1 MDYSNDLC
9 MGCMNKLSEDK
20 SCSYCSYTADS
31 PYIKIYLPP
40 KTVLDDRYL
49 VGKVLSY
56 NGEGAS
62 YIGYDMKND
71 EKVVVHEYMP
81 ESLCT
86 RNADKTKV
94 IVSSSSV
101 EKYKT
106 YMAEFA
112 ELNKILSRMR
122 NLSNIVPATDMF
134 AANNTM
140 YAVMPYIEGITL
152 KKFLKTGNKLTWAQ
166 VKKLFPPMFTTL
178 SLIHNSGIV
187 HGGISPENT
196 IVTTKGE
203 IKLVGFSIAA
213 TKVYNSDLT
222 PDLNPG
228 YAAPEQYQGADW
240 LGAYTDVYGI
250 CAVLYKILSGI
261 APPSGLQRKDMDKL
275 VPLWQV
281 NPDVPRHV
289 SDVISEGLSV
299 DYKERIQTITELVT
313 KLFEQPNLVEHQKG
327 STQLLAKQKIENYNT
342 KQTVGDDEENDE
354 DEEGGT
360 NLTKTILTAVILA
373 VIVGIGLYLLASMFT
388 PDTNDE
394 SAVSNI
400 TQTTEP
406 SDSATTE
413 SQDKTEAETTEAQS
427 TTEDYGTG
435 AIMPNLVGL
444 YYESIVESIQSDF
457 AINTTEVASDE
468 YDEGMIVSQSI
479 PADAEYNPTGGLTLD
494 LEISVGNGTVELPS
508 YDGLTSGDYLTELS
522 DNGISYYYEY
532 EANDST
538 PYGYISRVALN
549 GKEIKAGDKVNVF
562 EKEQV
567 TVYISTCSDQ
577 QTMAE

>member
-9 MGCMNKLSEDK
+9 MGCMNKLNEDK
-20 SCSYCSYTADS
+20 SCSYCGYTADS

-71 EKVVVHEYMP
+71 EKVVIHEYMP

-166 VKKLFPPMFTTL
+166 VKRLFPPMFTTL

-228 YAAPEQYQGADW
+228 YAAPEQYQGEDW

-289 SDVISEGLSV
+289 SDVITKGLSV

-327 STQLLAKQKIENYNT
+327 STQLLAKQRIENYNT
-342 KQTVGDDEENDE
+342 KQTVGDDEENE

-413 SQDKTEAETTEAQS
+413 SQDQTEAETTEVQS

-444 YYESIVESIQSDF
+444 YYESVVESIQSDF
-457 AINTTEVASDE
+457 AINTTEVSSDE

-494 LEISVGNGTVELPS
+494 LEISIGSGTAELPS
-508 YDGLTSGDYLTELS
+508 YDGVTSGDYLTELS
-522 DNGISYYYEY
+522 NNGISYYYEY
-532 EANDST
+532 EPNDSVQ
-538 PYGYISRVALN
+538 YGYISRVALN

-567 TVYISTCSDQ
+567 TVYISTGNAQ
-577 QTMAE
+577 QTLAE

>member
-1 MDYSNDLC
+1 MEDFMDYLNDLC
-9 MGCMNKLSEDK
+9 MGCMNKLNEDK

-62 YIGYDMKND
+62 YIGYDMKNE
-71 EKVVVHEYMP
+71 EKVVIHEYMP
-81 ESLCT
+81 ESICT

-152 KKFLKTGNKLTWAQ
+152 KKFFKSGNKLTWAQ
-166 VKKLFPPMFTTL
+166 VKRLFPPMFTTL
-178 SLIHNSGIV
+178 SLIHNSGII

-196 IVTTKGE
+196 IITSKGE
-203 IKLVGFSIAA
+203 IRLVGFSIAA

-261 APPSGLQRKDMDKL
+261 APPSGIQRKDIDKL
-275 VPLWQV
+275 APLWQE
-281 NPDVPRHV
+281 NPDVPKHV
-289 SDVISEGLSV
+289 SDVIMQGLAI

-313 KLFEQPNLVEHQKG
+313 RLFEQPNLVEHQKG
-327 STQLLAKQKIENYNT
+327 STQLIAKQRSESFDAQPT
-342 KQTVGDDEENDE
+342 ESDDEEE
-354 DEEGGT
+354 YSEEGGAT
-360 NLTKTILTAVILA
+360 LTKTIVTAVVLA

-388 PDTNDE
+388 PNTDGG
-394 SAVSNI
+394 SSSSNI
-400 TQTTEP
+400 TLTTEP
-406 SDSATTE
+406 SDSVSTDE
-413 SQDKTEAETTEAQS
+413 QSQTEAETTEVQPTS
-427 TTEDYGTG
+427 EDYGTG
-435 AIMPNLVGL
+435 AIMPDLVGL
-444 YYESIVESIQSDF
+444 YYESIIESIQSDF
-457 AINTTEVASDE
+457 AINTIEVSSED

-479 PADAEYNPTGGLTLD
+479 PADAEYNPTGGLTLE
-494 LEISVGNGTVELPS
+494 LEISIGSGKTELPS
-508 YDGLTSGDYLTELS
+508 YDGIASGDYLTELAN
-522 DNGISYYYEY
+522 NGISYYYEY
-532 EANDST
+532 EPNDSVS
-538 PYGYISRVALN
+538 YGYISRVTLN
-549 GKEIKAGDKVNVF
+549 DKEIKAGDSVNVF

-567 TVYISTCSDQ
+567 TVYISTGSDQ
-577 QTMAE
+577 

>member
-9 MGCMNKLSEDK
+9 MGCMNKLNEDK
-20 SCSYCSYTADS
+20 SCSYCGYTADS

-71 EKVVVHEYMP
+71 EKVVIHEYMP

-166 VKKLFPPMFTTL
+166 VKRLFPPMFTTL

-187 HGGISPENT
+187 HGGISLENT

-228 YAAPEQYQGADW
+228 YAAPEQYQGEDW

-289 SDVISEGLSV
+289 SDVITEGLSV
-299 DYKERIQTITELVT
+299 DYKERVQTITELVT

-327 STQLLAKQKIENYNT
+327 STQLLAKQRIENYNT
-342 KQTVGDDEENDE
+342 KQTVGDDKENE

-413 SQDKTEAETTEAQS
+413 SQDQTEAETTEAQS

-444 YYESIVESIQSDF
+444 YYESVVESIQSDF
-457 AINTTEVASDE
+457 AINTTEVSSDE

-479 PADAEYNPTGGLTLD
+479 PADTEYNPTGGLTLD
-494 LEISVGNGTVELPS
+494 LEISIGSGTAELPS
-508 YDGLTSGDYLTELS
+508 YDGVTSGDYLTELS
-522 DNGISYYYEY
+522 NNGISYYYEY
-532 EANDST
+532 EPNDSVQ
-538 PYGYISRVALN
+538 YGYISRVALN

-567 TVYISTCSDQ
+567 TVYISTGNGQ
-577 QTMAE
+577 QTLAE

>member
-1 MDYSNDLC
+1 MEYSNDLC
-9 MGCMNKLSEDK
+9 MGCMNKLNEDK
-20 SCSYCSYTADS
+20 SCSYCSYTAGS

-71 EKVVVHEYMP
+71 EKVVIHEYMP

-86 RNADKTKV
+86 RNSENTKV

-140 YAVMPYIEGITL
+140 YAVTPYIEGITL
-152 KKFLKTGNKLTWAQ
+152 KKYLKSGNKLTWTQ
-166 VKKLFPPMFTTL
+166 IKRLFPPMFTTL
-178 SLIHNSGIV
+178 SLIHNSGVI

-203 IKLVGFSIAA
+203 IKIVGFSISA
-213 TKVYNSDLT
+213 TKVSNSDLT

-228 YAAPEQYQGADW
+228 YAAPEQYRGADW

-250 CAVLYKILSGI
+250 CAVLYKILSGV
-261 APPSGLQRKDMDKL
+261 APPSGIQRKDIDKI
-275 VPLWQV
+275 VPLWQM
-281 NPDVPRHV
+281 NSDVPRHV
-289 SDVISEGLSV
+289 SNVIMQGLSV

-327 STQLLAKQKIENYNT
+327 STQLIAKQKSANENP
-342 KQTVGDDEENDE
+342 QEIDEFDEE
-354 DEEGGT
+354 DEEGRS
-360 NLTKTILTAVILA
+360 NLTKTIITAVILA
-373 VIVGIGLYLLASMFT
+373 IIVGIGLYLLASMFT
-388 PDTNDE
+388 PQSN
-394 SAVSNI
+394 SSSLVSGLN
-400 TQTTEP
+400 QTTE
-406 SDSATTE
+406 SSSE
-413 SQDKTEAETTEAQS
+413 ETTEVQS
-427 TTEDYGTG
+427 KTDTESSKTQATSEDYGTG
-435 AIMPNLVGL
+435 AIMPDLVGL
-444 YYESIVESIQSDF
+444 YYDSVKESIESDF
-457 AINTTEVASDE
+457 AINIIEIASDK

-479 PADAEYNPTGGLTLD
+479 PADAEYNPKGGLTLD
-494 LEISVGNGTVELPS
+494 LEVSIGSGTTELPS
-508 YDGLTSGDYLTELS
+508 FENKTSEDFLQELS
-522 DNGISYYYEY
+522 NSGISYYYEY
-532 EANDST
+532 EYSDSVE
-538 PYGYISRVALN
+538 YGYITRVLV
-549 GKEIKAGDKVNVF
+549 GDKEIKSGDPVNLF
-562 EKEQV
+562 ENEQV
-567 TVYISTCSDQ
+567 TVYISSGNGQ
-577 QTMAE
+577 

>member
-1 MDYSNDLC
+1 MEYSNDLC
-9 MGCMNKLSEDK
+9 MGCMNKLNEDK

-62 YIGYDMKND
+62 YIGYDMKNE
-71 EKVVVHEYMP
+71 EKVVIHEYMP

-86 RNADKTKV
+86 RNADKAKV

-152 KKFLKTGNKLTWAQ
+152 KKFLKSGNKLTWAQ
-166 VKKLFPPMFTTL
+166 IKRLFPPMFTTL
-178 SLIHNSGIV
+178 SLIHNSGII

-261 APPSGLQRKDMDKL
+261 APPSGLQRKDDIDKL
-275 VPLWQV
+275 IPLWQV

-289 SDVISEGLSV
+289 SDVIMQGLSV
-299 DYKERIQTITELVT
+299 DYKERVQTITELVT
-313 KLFEQPNLVEHQKG
+313 KLFEQPTLVEHQKG
-327 STQLLAKQKIENYNT
+327 STQLLAKPQKENYNT
-342 KQTVGDDEENDE
+342 QQTVSDVEEDDEG
-354 DEEGGT
+354 EEGGT
-360 NLTKTILTAVILA
+360 SLTKTIVTAVILA

-388 PDTNDE
+388 PDSGDGA
-394 SAVSNI
+394 SSSNI
-400 TQTTEP
+400 MMTTEQ
-406 SDSATTE
+406 SAGEPTE
-413 SQDKTEAETTEAQS
+413 NQNQTEADTTEAPS

-435 AIMPNLVGL
+435 AIMPDLVGL
-444 YYESIVESIQSDF
+444 YYESVVSSLQSDF
-457 AINTTEVASDE
+457 AINTIEVASDD
-468 YDEGMIVSQSI
+468 YDEGMIISQSI

-494 LEISVGNGTVELPS
+494 LEISIGSGKVELPS
-508 YDGLTSGDYLTELS
+508 YEGVTSGDYLTELS
-522 DNGISYYYEY
+522 NNGISYYYEY
-532 EANDST
+532 EPNDSVE
-538 PYGYISRVALN
+538 YGYISRVMLN
-549 GKEIKAGDKVNVF
+549 GEEIKAGDKVNVF

-567 TVYISTCSDQ
+567 TVYISTGSGQ
-577 QTMAE
+577 